1 MRPTIKNKLYAGFG
15 AVLVLMGIVA
25 AIATHSVLGLRTSA
39 LETARVGDRLDSI
52 SLEIQVHNLEAQR
65 KVKSYLADSQLPGT
79 QETEETNISE
89 AQFEIHEIETLA
101 AKAVHL
107 APTPEGKAKFQVT
120 LEAAKAY
127 AASLATVVQ
136 EATKGATDAA
146 TAAPS
151 SPAKVPSGTPIPP
164 STVSAASLVTYE
176 AAALH
181 LSESAE
187 DGELAGRDASQ
198 TSQHNV
204 ERISQQSVP
213 LVVGISLV
221 ALFVALVV
229 SFSLSRA
236 ILIPVQHLGTVA
248 ENVSMGNLQISV
260 HRFSNDE
267 IGDLAD
273 SFSRMVTAVR
283 FFQSEVEAS
292 KTDAAQAALAKGASA
307 Q

>member
-65 KVKSYLADSQLPGT
+65 KVKNYLSEFQQPAAKET
-79 QETEETNISE
+79 QETDLSE

-120 LEAAKAY
+120 LVAAKAY

-136 EATKGATDAA
+136 EADNGATDAV
-146 TAAPS
+146 TAAPP
-151 SPAKVPSGTPIPP
+151 SPAKVSSGTLIAP
-164 STVSAASLVTYE
+164 SAASAASLVTYE

-181 LSESAE
+181 LSQSAE

-213 LVVGISLV
+213 LVIGISLV

-236 ILIPVQHLGTVA
+236 ILIPVQHLRTIA

-260 HRFSNDE
+260 QRFSNDE

-283 FFQSEVEAS
+283 FFQSEVEA
-292 KTDAAQAALAKGASA
+292 TQADAALAKGVSAS
-307 Q
+307 